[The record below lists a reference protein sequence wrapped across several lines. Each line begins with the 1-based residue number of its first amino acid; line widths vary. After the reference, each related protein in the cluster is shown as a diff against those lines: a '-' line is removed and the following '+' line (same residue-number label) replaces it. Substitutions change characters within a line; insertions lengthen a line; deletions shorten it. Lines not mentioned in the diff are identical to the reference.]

1 MRGVTGAAEA
11 FRGLPY
17 SAPVTATSFSATS
30 APGSL
35 VLSGDIDAADHRALN
50 DLIEQ
55 TSETFTQNLTVDLR
69 SVTFLPSIIVGV
81 LARATVL
88 AKKNGA
94 QVTLVAAEGSVPQRV
109 LTVCK
114 IPFQQVDA

>member
-1 MRGVTGAAEA
+1 MTE
-11 FRGLPY
+11 
-17 SAPVTATSFSATS
+17 TSFSATTE
-30 APGSL
+30 PGTL

-55 TSETFTQNLTVDLR
+55 ASATFTENLTIDLR
-69 SVTFLPSIIVGV
+69 GVTFLPSIIVGV
-81 LARATVL
+81 LARATVM

-94 QVTLVAAEGSVPQRV
+94 RVTLVAVEGTVPQRV

-114 IPFQQVDA
+114 IPYEQVTA

>member
-1 MRGVTGAAEA
+1 MTE
-11 FRGLPY
+11 
-17 SAPVTATSFSATS
+17 TSFSATTES
-30 APGSL
+30 DSL
-35 VLSGDIDAADHRALN
+35 LLSGDIDAADHRALN
-50 DLIEQ
+50 ELID
-55 TSETFTQNLTVDLR
+55 SASKGFTESLTVDLR
-69 SVTFLPSIIVGV
+69 GVTFLPSIIVGV

-94 QVTLVAAEGSVPQRV
+94 RITLVAAEGSVPQRV